1 MDELRALA
9 VSALLHDIGKF
20 MQRADPGTKRE
31 FGHPELS
38 EKFLDEK
45 VTGIHINESEEFL
58 KTVKFLVRHHHEK
71 QLNESGKTGNLRALA
86 EILSEADN
94 ISSRER
100 DDIGIGKRL
109 ALMKPIFTEINN
121 YSPEKNYYYKIA
133 PLDFDTG
140 NEILLPENINPSE
153 IDKDYMEQWKLFL
166 EEFKTVLKNDQ
177 GKLNPDSLY
186 FLEEKYLWCIPSAY
200 YKNNTDISLFEHSK
214 VTAAA
219 ATSLYLSL
227 KNLHPEIFSEKDPRK
242 IRKIVKDPN
251 EKRFLLTG
259 IDINGIQK
267 FIYSITSK
275 KALKSLKS
283 RSFYVQM
290 LAQALTYE
298 ILKDEEIGL
307 FETNIIYIGG
317 GKSYLLLPVTVKEAV
332 EKVSERIN
340 EALFKKYGT
349 EFSSTIAYVELSS
362 KDLSKE
368 KPNEESQP
376 FISLSWKKLS
386 EKLSEKRNE
395 KFTKLM
401 EKNFEAFFAP
411 KESGGYFTEEGTGDK
426 RVICAICKKEIP
438 ESEAEPLEEGFKV
451 CKECGNLIDL
461 GRKLEEEKMF
471 IVFSQSEI
479 NPKDATDLSVE
490 GINTHIYVTNRPVMR
505 NKNTEILI
513 LNAKNADLKNSNGFL
528 LNSGGKPPV
537 KELSD
542 FALEGEGFRRI
553 GILRMDVDNLGAI
566 FQKGLPKSKR
576 TLSRISQLSGAISM
590 FFKGHLKEIL
600 NDPDFEKDIYVIY
613 AGGDDLFA
621 VGKWNKIPLFA
632 KRIKEDFERYVCYN
646 PNVTISGGIYLMK
659 DKYPISRG
667 AEYAGD
673 AEEQAKS
680 YKGKFG
686 TKNAITFLGKALSWN
701 DFEIAEKIA
710 EKLKENSEL
719 SKEGKGSKSLIRRL
733 QNIYSLYE
741 QGKKALAKKMLSEK
755 DIERKARWTKWLW
768 MLAYYIGRS
777 KEGTLEEIKTALA
790 TDEFEGMKSEKEIIS
805 YLDVPANWADLLTR

>member
-227 KNLHPEIFSEKDPRK
+227 KKLHPEIFSEKDPQK
-242 IRKIVKDPN
+242 IRKVVKN
-251 EKRFLLTG
+251 SEEKRLLLAG
-259 IDINGIQK
+259 IDVNGIQK
-267 FIYSITSK
+267 FIYSISSK
-275 KALKSLKS
+275 KALQSLKG
-283 RSFYVQM
+283 RSFYVQTV
-290 LAQALTYE
+290 AEALTHELLWDESIKLYE
-298 ILKDEEIGL
+298 S
-307 FETNIIYIGG
+307 NIIYTGG
-317 GKSYLLLPVTVKEAV
+317 GKSYILLPISVKEAV
-332 EKVSERIN
+332 KKVSERISQS
-340 EALFKKYGT
+340 LFKQYGT
-349 EFSSTIAYVELSS
+349 GFSATVAYVELSS

-368 KPNEESQP
+368 KSDKTEMPY
-376 FISLSWKKLS
+376 ISNTWKKLT
-386 EKLSEKRNE
+386 ENLTEKRSS
-395 KFTKLM
+395 KFTKLI
-401 EKNFEAFFAP
+401 ESNYGEFFEPKN
-411 KESGGYFTEEGTGDK
+411 SGGYFTEEGEGDK
-426 RVICAICKKEIP
+426 RVICAICKKEIAK
-438 ESEAEPLEEGFKV
+438 SEAFEEENGLTV
-451 CKECGNLIDL
+451 CADCHKFISLGKALSKDNTFLVFSNFALDKDKNTIDL
-461 GRKLEEEKMF
+461 SIPGLKVHTFVTTKPLKAGRDERL
-471 IVFSQSEI
+471 
-479 NPKDATDLSVE
+479 
-490 GINTHIYVTNRPVMR
+490 
-505 NKNTEILI
+505 LI
-513 LNAKNADLKNSNGFL
+513 LNTKTTNLKNSNGFL
-528 LNSGGKPPV
+528 LNSGGDSPV
-537 KELSD
+537 RDLSE
-542 FALEGEGFRRI
+542 FTENEEFKRI
-553 GILRMDVDNLGAI
+553 GILRMDVDNLGLI
-566 FQKGLPKSKR
+566 FQKGLNEEAR
-576 TLSRISQLSGAISM
+576 TLSRISQLSSSVSM

-600 NDPDFEKDIYVIY
+600 NDPDFKNNIYVIY

-621 VGKWNKIPLFA
+621 IGNWRHIPEFA
-632 KRIKEDFERYVCYN
+632 LKVKKDFERYVCEN
-646 PNVTISGGIYLMK
+646 PKITLSAGIFLTRHN
-659 DKYPISRG
+659 YPIARG

-680 YKGKFG
+680 YKSDLRA
-686 TKNAITFLGKALSWN
+686 KNAVSFLGKAISWN
-701 DFEIAEKIA
+701 DFKIA
-710 EKLKENSEL
+710 REMTNEIVNLTNASRQ
-719 SKEGKGSKSLIRRL
+719 KSLIRRL